1 MEYSNSIA
9 AHEAGHCVA
18 LAAAGLAGEFVRAT
32 IKPQTNDGRNVYGLT
47 KGNGKTL
54 TDYSEKM
61 GQLASQ
67 MTVDPQGPRNFHD
80 FLVKEAPRV
89 CLPNICFFLGGG
101 ACDRWLKREDLRRNS
116 IDREEIYKNLFP
128 AMTLKIGD
136 TEMSVVQ
143 GKVDEFLFKV
153 FEREGK
159 LLDGLY
165 GALVQNEE
173 VTREDLGPL
182 LNEMEACGERRA
194 RQDYNSLLTWFS
206 SWYEPQVQKFEG

>member
-1 MEYSNSIA
+1 MEYSNTIA

-32 IKPQTNDGRNVYGLT
+32 IKPQTNAGRNVYGLT
-47 KGNGKTL
+47 ERISESL
-54 TDYSEKM
+54 TAYSEKM

-80 FLVKEAPRV
+80 FLVREALRV
-89 CLPNICFFLGGG
+89 CLPQICFFLGGG
-101 ACDRWLKREDLRRNS
+101 ACDRWLKREDGARNA
-116 IDREEIYKNLFP
+116 IDHNEIFTHLFP
-128 AMTLKIGD
+128 AMTLNNIGD
-136 TEMSVVQ
+136 PEMSVVQ
-143 GKVDEFLFKV
+143 GKVDDFLFKV

-173 VTREDLGPL
+173 VTREALDLAPL
-182 LNEMEACGERRA
+182 LNEMEACGKRA
-194 RQDYNSLLTWFS
+194 HDDYNSLLTWFS
-206 SWYEPQVQKFEG
+206 SWYEPHV